1 MTSEQPLLIPYQ
13 SITVAARNIQG
24 EKRHHELTP
33 SSLEPSSPPPR
44 IEKSTTLGDIASKAS
59 VKGRP
64 GLYLVFEGGVLAATT
79 EEFARKSKKA
89 SDFYL
94 TNAISGP
101 DVEKKYVA
109 RVELTAE
116 GDVLPVLA
124 GAGVTSSDIFPWLD
138 TTNGRFRIFFPDFYV
153 GPNMLP
159 GLMRMVTPPI
169 LPQTVRALV
178 PPDNAPTKTLVAT
191 VAGRFDAGFV
201 ASDFTIKPGTALY
214 HSTAYIGRMGY
225 GSHTNLDGG
234 KLVAGATPI
243 NTDELESLTRAY
255 PMGGVFVL
263 STRRSVRPDERDG
276 VTYGKYFLQPENHGA

>member
-94 TNAISGP
+94 SNAISGP

-109 RVELTAE
+109 
-116 GDVLPVLA
+116 
-124 GAGVTSSDIFPWLD
+124 W
-138 TTNGRFRIFFPDFYV
+138 
-153 GPNMLP
+153 
-159 GLMRMVTPPI
+159 
-169 LPQTVRALV
+169 
-178 PPDNAPTKTLVAT
+178 
-191 VAGRFDAGFV
+191 
-201 ASDFTIKPGTALY
+201 
-214 HSTAYIGRMGY
+214 
-225 GSHTNLDGG
+225 
-234 KLVAGATPI
+234 
-243 NTDELESLTRAY
+243 
-255 PMGGVFVL
+255 
-263 STRRSVRPDERDG
+263 
-276 VTYGKYFLQPENHGA
+276 